1 MTEDQRKLF
10 GINLKDKF
18 NEYEWTKYITVVKY
32 CRFPTKL
39 KVMVLNKHTNKRVPE
54 LEQDFV
60 EGTENIAN
68 RYARRLR

>member
-54 LEQDFV
+54 LEQDFIA
-60 EGTENIAN
+60 GTESIAN